1 MGFKSIQI
9 TENRALRPA
18 SSPEYHPGCTE
29 RGVHLWQRICD
40 ENHPSAMTDE
50 DSPFFNDEGKT
61 NQKMSKTSLVYLQ
74 LRRLLAQI
82 KALNLL

>member
-9 TENRALRPA
+9 TENRYLRPA

-29 RGVHLWQRICD
+29 RGVHRWQRICD

-50 DSPFFNDEGKT
+50 DFPFFNDEDKT
-61 NQKMSKTSLVYLQ
+61 NRKMSRTSLVDLQ
-74 LRRLLAQI
+74 LRRFLIQI
-82 KALNLL
+82 KALK